1 MIPLDMQ
8 GNYVDAIYANIM
20 GVNDLARRD
29 VHTDGAYINAEVTK
43 VSKDHPL
50 LHAPEKYF
58 LWHCLSNCA
67 NSEVTKV
74 SKSHCLLQGIFRI

>member
-43 VSKDHPL
+43 VSKNHPL
-50 LHAPEKYF
+50 LQGSGRKF
-58 LWHCLSNCA
+58 LVALPLKQC
-67 NSEVTKV
+67 
-74 SKSHCLLQGIFRI
+74 